1 MFLPEEKLSVEI
13 TQIDCIEVDDVDL
26 AEASEDKV
34 LQQFTANAS
43 STNHQDS
50 GLLNTS
56 VRHGVSW
63 GDATC
68 DLAVEKSR
76 KVKRM

>member
-13 TQIDCIEVDDVDL
+13 AQIDRIEVNDVDL
-26 AEASEDKV
+26 AEAGEDKV

-56 VRHGVSW
+56 VRHGGGRLTRGLLGETLHVI
-63 GDATC
+63 
-68 DLAVEKSR
+68 LR
-76 KVKRM
+76 